1 MSEALEV
8 IVARIE
14 ERQIAQASA
23 SEHRHQNIMLAMK
36 QFATKAEVRVIRDDV
51 AELKS
56 HRNKAILAVVVSWAA
71 IIANYIGL
79 PKV

>member
-1 MSEALEV
+1 MSEAIEV

-14 ERQIAQASA
+14 ERQIAMAQA
-23 SEHRHQNIMLAMK
+23 SEHRHQNLRMAMEA
-36 QFATKAEVRVIRDDV
+36 FATKAEVKVIREDV

-56 HRNKAILAVVVSWAA
+56 HRNKAILAVLVSWAA